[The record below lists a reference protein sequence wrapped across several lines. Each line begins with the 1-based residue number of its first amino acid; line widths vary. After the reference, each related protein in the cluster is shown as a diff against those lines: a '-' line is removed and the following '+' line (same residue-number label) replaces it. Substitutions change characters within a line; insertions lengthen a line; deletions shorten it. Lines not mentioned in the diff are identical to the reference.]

1 MTIEARQKCRAALWH
16 WKLIERQTDP
26 RNLSWAQALRR
37 TAAYYERRDPIRAGI
52 LKERYRRHRTEEQV
66 LEELHIGRTTYQKA
80 NTDLMST
87 LAVYAAQEGAL

>member
-1 MTIEARQKCRAALWH
+1 MTIEDRQKCRAALWH

-66 LEELHIGRTTYQKA
+66 LEELHIGRTTYQRP
-80 NTDLMST
+80 TPT
-87 LAVYAAQEGAL
+87 